1 MTAGNFA
8 ARLEQADLLSKIDF
22 DNKLINFNKW
32 ITSNKTK
39 HLEDQKKLNN
49 LITKDCIF
57 SQNFVWVYI
66 IMLIICLLMEKIS
79 LKLKLTIKILTFQP
93 NFGSE
98 VYLMALVQLSLEK
111 YL

>member
-1 MTAGNFA
+1 MTAENFA

-79 LKLKLTIKILTFQP
+79 LKLKLTIKILTLQP